1 MGAYAAEVWPSK
13 PRSTGMDSAYGF
25 GGIGKMIGPIALA
38 LIVGSSMLE
47 VRSGAR
53 RPVPAAL
60 AERPLHDQTWDLRR
74 DERQW
79 ARCAETGRSRDRGLT
94 AGVDL

>member
-47 VRSGAR
+47 VRSGA
-53 RPVPAAL
+53 A
-60 AERPLHDQTWDLRR
+60 
-74 DERQW
+74 
-79 ARCAETGRSRDRGLT
+79 
-94 AGVDL
+94 